1 MKTIILEEQLL
12 IKVFLN
18 LVIYKK
24 LYLVKMCPIFDSSP
38 PVFGARYQSFLR
50 VCWFLHKGVPYFGYP
65 SKNLSNPT
73 DINLDT
79 FAGPYYR
86 GENPR
91 ESYLC
96 PHPKIRRFSG
106 ISPPKIPEIVIVPVP
121 KVSPKLLES
130 LSPSP
135 SPNFGVFRGF
145 SPENPRCADC
155 PHPRP
160 RNIGEIVKISGIPR
174 KSPKELE

>member
-1 MKTIILEEQLL
+1 MEG
-12 IKVFLN
+12 
-18 LVIYKK
+18 
-24 LYLVKMCPIFDSSP
+24 DAS
-38 PVFGARYQSFLR
+38 
-50 VCWFLHKGVPYFGYP
+50 
-65 SKNLSNPT
+65 
-73 DINLDT
+73 
-79 FAGPYYR
+79 YYR

-106 ISPPKIPEIVIVPVP
+106 ISPPKLPEIVIVPVP

-135 SPNFGVFRGF
+135 SPNFGGFGGF
-145 SPENPRCADC
+145 SPENPRYGDC

-160 RNIGEIVKISGIPR
+160 RNIGEIVKISGIPQ
-174 KSPKELE
+174 KSLKSCSYHQVEEG

>member
-1 MKTIILEEQLL
+1 MAILLRYITPWDNIPIPPTFYRAAPSSIMKPHSNESFDGKFQLE
-12 IKVFLN
+12 IG
-18 LVIYKK
+18 
-24 LYLVKMCPIFDSSP
+24 VK
-38 PVFGARYQSFLR
+38 
-50 VCWFLHKGVPYFGYP
+50 
-65 SKNLSNPT
+65 
-73 DINLDT
+73 
-79 FAGPYYR
+79 YR

-96 PHPKIRRFSG
+96 PHPEIRRFSG
-106 ISPPKIPEIVIVPVP
+106 ISPQKIPEIVIVPVP

-135 SPNFGVFRGF
+135 SPNFGVFWGF

>member
-1 MKTIILEEQLL
+1 MFYLFGILQSM
-12 IKVFLN
+12 
-18 LVIYKK
+18 LVWSQA
-24 LYLVKMCPIFDSSP
+24 VK
-38 PVFGARYQSFLR
+38 
-50 VCWFLHKGVPYFGYP
+50 
-65 SKNLSNPT
+65 
-73 DINLDT
+73 
-79 FAGPYYR
+79 
-86 GENPR
+86 

-96 PHPKIRRFSG
+96 PHPEIRRFSG

-135 SPNFGVFRGF
+135 SPNFGVFWGF